1 MGLREAASCFVIFL
15 LSVSVVQGV
24 DPWGVRC
31 TPTQIC
37 AVKGS
42 QVQIRGSYWH
52 PSRIDGHD
60 VAVEK
65 TLWFTKV
72 QDGQPV
78 DLRSASEYTG
88 RVKYDCGNKACTLTI
103 TDLRDSDSDVYQFRF
118 TTNQPTGSLTGSPGV
133 TLSVTGVQAHIPKS
147 SSCWWYDCSK
157 SRVECQTSC
166 SPTPSPSYIW
176 YKNGKKT
183 PGEQSYTAY
192 FYSADSISCAVRGHE
207 DFPSAPVCVH
217 GNSCYRVNYI
227 NRNICAFKGSS
238 VDISCSYNSQS
249 NPITSKSWLVAER
262 EDVQLYR
269 PQAVDLLKDPEFT
282 HRVQVLDPE
291 PGRSTLRIMNLRLS
305 DSAQYRFTFKS
316 QWFEWERSFPGT
328 TLTVTDVQ
336 VICSPIGPTLTCH
349 SSCLLSGRPSFVWFK
364 NGTEVHG
371 ETSPTFR
378 GFLHPENNYSCAYEH
393 HHSSPVYAP
402 KVPLVQL
409 SQPGDILKDSS
420 VSLTCSSDANPPPA
434 YTWYKENQT
443 LLNRA
448 AQLVFSSI
456 PLSDS
461 GEYYCTAENALGK
474 TASKRVLINVK
485 YAVSVSPSGEIME
498 GSSVTLTCSSDA
510 NPAANYTWYKENQ
523 TLLQGPEGVYRLSS
537 ISSGDSGVYSCK
549 SENQYGRINSTVV
562 QCENGWDVSYTST
575 EICAVRGSTVDI
587 TCTYTYPSTFNN
599 HDTTVQEPFWFIK
612 ESNGIH
618 VDLRTDPEYSG
629 RVENLCG
636 NNKCTLR
643 ISNLRESD
651 SAVYKFRFTTNQPTG
666 SLTGSAGVTLSVT
679 DLHVQVRASV
689 KNSYDSS
696 IWAELRCQ
704 SSCRLP
710 DHLNYVWYK
719 NQQKRKEG
727 ESYSGH
733 FQSADTVS
741 CAVKGHEDFRSPSM
755 LVSQNGWDVSY
766 TSTEICAVRGSTVDI
781 NCTYTYPSTFNNHDT
796 TVQET
801 FWLIKESNGI
811 HVDLST
817 DPEYSGRVQNLCEN
831 NKCTLRI
838 SNLRESDSAVYKFRF
853 TTNQPTG
860 SLNGFAGV
868 TLSVTDPQLQVHVR
882 RSTANPSSTWTEL
895 TCHSRCQLP
904 DHLSYVWYNNNK
916 PVGRKKYFHLR
927 HFNAEDS
934 YQCAIEGHER
944 FTSPTLYAPKPPSVS
959 VSPSGEIMEGSS
971 VTLTCSSDANPAAK
985 YTWYKRRGD
994 KQVQHLSEETQFV
1007 LSSIRSSDSG
1017 EYYCTAENE
1026 LGNTASK
1033 RVLINVKYAP
1043 KPPSVSVSPS
1053 GEIMEGSSVTL
1064 TCSSDANPAAKY
1076 TWYKEDEDSPTAS
1089 GQIFTITDITA
1100 EHGGKYQCEAQNTDG
1115 RSKATLH
1122 LTVGAG
1128 DCSTLTSTAYNPPPH
1143 LSPFHYI
1150 RTLNHQYSGFPDVTA
1165 VYQAHHIAHEQY

>member
-15 LSVSVVQGV
+15 LSVSVVQGE

-42 QVQIRGSYWH
+42 KVQIRCSYWH
-52 PSRIDGHD
+52 PSRIDDHD

-65 TLWFTKV
+65 EFWFTKV
-72 QDGQPV
+72 QYGEPV

-118 TTNQPTGSLTGSPGV
+118 TTNQPTGRFTGSPGV
-133 TLSVTGVQAHIPKS
+133 SLSVTGVQAHIPKS

-207 DFPSAPVCVH
+207 DFPSAPVCVD

-238 VDISCSYNSQS
+238 VDISCSYNSHFYS
-249 NPITSKSWLVAER
+249 MTKSWLVAER

-269 PQAVDLLKDPEFT
+269 PQAVDLLNDPEFT
-282 HRVQVLDPE
+282 ARVQVLDPE
-291 PGRSTLRIMNLRLS
+291 PGRSTLRIMNLTLS

-316 QWFEWERSFPGT
+316 QWFEWDRSFPGT
-328 TLTVTDVQ
+328 TLTVTDPDVQ

-349 SSCLLSGRPSFVWFK
+349 SSCLLSGRPSFVWYK
-364 NGTEVHG
+364 NGREVQG

-448 AQLVFSSI
+448 AQLVFRSI
-456 PLSDS
+456 LFSDS

-474 TASKRVLINVK
+474 TTSKCVLINVK
-485 YAVSVSPSGEIME
+485 YAPQSSSVSVSPSGEIME

-510 NPAANYTWYKENQ
+510 NPAANYTWYKENR

-549 SENQYGRINSTVV
+549 SENQYGRINSTSLHLDV
-562 QCENGWDVSYTST
+562 Q
-575 EICAVRGSTVDI
+575 
-587 TCTYTYPSTFNN
+587 
-599 HDTTVQEPFWFIK
+599 
-612 ESNGIH
+612 
-618 VDLRTDPEYSG
+618 
-629 RVENLCG
+629 
-636 NNKCTLR
+636 
-643 ISNLRESD
+643 
-651 SAVYKFRFTTNQPTG
+651 
-666 SLTGSAGVTLSVT
+666 
-679 DLHVQVRASV
+679 
-689 KNSYDSS
+689 
-696 IWAELRCQ
+696 
-704 SSCRLP
+704 
-710 DHLNYVWYK
+710 
-719 NQQKRKEG
+719 
-727 ESYSGH
+727 
-733 FQSADTVS
+733 
-741 CAVKGHEDFRSPSM
+741 
-755 LVSQNGWDVSY
+755 
-766 TSTEICAVRGSTVDI
+766 
-781 NCTYTYPSTFNNHDT
+781 
-796 TVQET
+796 
-801 FWLIKESNGI
+801 
-811 HVDLST
+811 
-817 DPEYSGRVQNLCEN
+817 
-831 NKCTLRI
+831 
-838 SNLRESDSAVYKFRF
+838 
-853 TTNQPTG
+853 
-860 SLNGFAGV
+860 
-868 TLSVTDPQLQVHVR
+868 
-882 RSTANPSSTWTEL
+882 
-895 TCHSRCQLP
+895 
-904 DHLSYVWYNNNK
+904 
-916 PVGRKKYFHLR
+916 
-927 HFNAEDS
+927 
-934 YQCAIEGHER
+934 
-944 FTSPTLYAPKPPSVS
+944 YAPKPPSVS

-971 VTLTCSSDANPAAK
+971 VTLTCSSDANPAAN
-985 YTWYKRRGD
+985 YTWYKRSGD
-994 KQVQHLSEETQFV
+994 KQVQ
-1007 LSSIRSSDSG
+1007 
-1017 EYYCTAENE
+1017 
-1026 LGNTASK
+1026 
-1033 RVLINVKYAP
+1033 
-1043 KPPSVSVSPS
+1043 
-1053 GEIMEGSSVTL
+1053 
-1064 TCSSDANPAAKY
+1064 
-1076 TWYKEDEDSPTAS
+1076 PTAS

-1100 EHGGKYQCEAQNTDG
+1100 EHGGKYQCEAQNTYG
-1115 RSKATLH
+1115 RSNTTLH

-1128 DCSTLTSTAYNPPPH
+1128 AWKSAVTGTTTALLLVVILLAVFLWIRRNKSFTQQRECSERPEDRVQIPAAAHTRPAEQH
-1143 LSPFHYI
+1143 HEVHYASVCFTQNRADDLYANI
-1150 RTLNHQYSGFPDVTA
+1150 GRVQPQRETEEEEEEAEYSAVRFVSATGTRREEEEDDSSA
-1165 VYQAHHIAHEQY
+1165 VYSTVTKH